1 MTGPGRADTVV
12 IAPGRHL
19 TGTVRTPGDKSISH
33 RALLIGALAEGKS
46 TVRGLSDGDD
56 VARTAAA
63 VAALGA
69 SLERDDGAVVIEGG
83 RDRLHEAGPIDCAN
97 SGTSIRLL
105 AGVVASLPWTTTL
118 SGDASLSARP
128 MDRIAEPLS
137 AMGATVRGR
146 GPTQLP
152 PLVVTGGG
160 LHGIEWTPPMAS
172 AQVKS
177 AILFAGLDA
186 TGETVVLESVV
197 TRTHTEDM
205 LAAAGAEIAVEGWG
219 TGRLVRV
226 RASRLHPIDLDIPG
240 DPSQAAFWIVAGCIV
255 PASAVVV
262 ERVYSGPERIGFMR
276 VLARMG
282 ASVAIGTEIDGTADL
297 SAEYSTLRATD
308 VDAAEIPSLDEVPV
322 LALAAAA
329 AHGTSTFRDVGELT
343 VKASD
348 RLAATVAL
356 LEAVGARA
364 WVDGDNLV
372 VEGAGSIGRGP
383 VTFHGRGDHRLAMAA
398 MVAALAAPAG
408 GTVGGVASVD
418 TSYPSF
424 LDHLDALAGPDAWRP
439 ADPADSVGR

>member
-1 MTGPGRADTVV
+1 MTGPGRADTVA

-33 RALLIGALAEGKS
+33 RALLIGALAVGTS

-63 VAALGA
+63 VMALGA
-69 SLERDDGAVVIEGG
+69 SLERDDGTVEIEGG
-83 RDRLHEAGPIDCAN
+83 RDRLHESGPLDCAN
-97 SGTSIRLL
+97 SGTSMRLL

-137 AMGATVRGR
+137 AMGATVRGH
-146 GPTQLP
+146 GATQLP
-152 PLVVTGGG
+152 PLVVSGGG
-160 LHGIEWTPPMAS
+160 IHGIEWTPPMAS

-186 TGETVVLESVV
+186 TGETVVRESVA

-205 LAAAGAEIAVEGWG
+205 LAAAGAEIAVEPWG

-226 RASRLHPIDLDIPG
+226 RASRLRPINLDVPG
-240 DPSQAAFWIVAGCIV
+240 DPSQAAFWIVAGCLV
-255 PASAVVV
+255 PASSVVV
-262 ERVYSGPERIGFMR
+262 ERVYAGSERIGFMR
-276 VLARMG
+276 VLERMG
-282 ASVAIGTEIDGTADL
+282 ASVAIGAQIDGTAEL
-297 SAEYSTLRATD
+297 SARSSALRATD

-329 AHGTSTFRDVGELT
+329 AEGTSTFRDVGELT
-343 VKASD
+343 VKESD
-348 RLAATVAL
+348 RLAATVSL
-356 LEAVGARA
+356 VEAVGARA
-364 WVDGDNLV
+364 WADGDNLV
-372 VEGAGSIGRGP
+372 VEGSGSIGPGP
-383 VTFHGRGDHRLAMAA
+383 VTFHGQGDHRLAMAA

-408 GTVGGVASVD
+408 GTVGGVTSVD

-424 LDHLDALAGPDAWRP
+424 LDHLDALAGADAWRP
-439 ADPADSVGR
+439 ADPFDPVGR